1 MAAAAIGG
9 ILALILTRG
18 LKIIDT
24 KWLCC
29 RKRETNDNEG
39 IFTIKPL
46 LRGKLFI
53 PASPG

>member
-18 LKIIDT
+18 LKIDT